1 MMVVVSGSL
10 TVVVGCLVVV
20 VFSTLVVVGAL
31 VVVVVV
37 GLGLGLGRDVL
48 TLLRGFLV
56 VMTSEKDLK
65 GSKEGALLLNVLGLD
80 SL

>member
-1 MMVVVSGSL
+1 MVVVSGSL

-20 VFSTLVVVGAL
+20 VVVSTLVVVGAL

-37 GLGLGLGRDVL
+37 GLGLGRDVF
-48 TLLRGFLV
+48 TLLLGFLV

-65 GSKEGALLLNVLGLD
+65 GSKEGALLLNVLGLE

>member
-20 VFSTLVVVGAL
+20 VVSTLVVVGAL

-37 GLGLGLGRDVL
+37 GLGLGRDVF

-56 VMTSEKDLK
+56 VMISEKDLK
-65 GSKEGALLLNVLGLD
+65 GSKEGALLLNVLGLE

>member
-1 MMVVVSGSL
+1 MVVVSGSL
-10 TVVVGCLVVV
+10 TVVVGCVV
-20 VFSTLVVVGAL
+20 VFVVVGAL

-37 GLGLGLGRDVL
+37 GLGLGRDVF

-56 VMTSEKDLK
+56 VMTSEKGLK
-65 GSKEGALLLNVLGLD
+65 GSKEGALLMLLKVLSLD

>member
-1 MMVVVSGSL
+1 VVSGSL
-10 TVVVGCLVVV
+10 SVVAGNLVVCLIVVGDR
-20 VFSTLVVVGAL
+20 

-37 GLGLGLGRDVL
+37 CLGLGRDVF

-56 VMTSEKDLK
+56 VVTSEKDLK
-65 GSKEGALLLNVLGLD
+65 GSKEGALFLTVLSLD

>member
-1 MMVVVSGSL
+1 VVSGSV
-10 TVVVGCLVVV
+10 TVVGGCVV
-20 VFSTLVVVGAL
+20 VFVVSSLIVVGAG

-37 GLGLGLGRDVL
+37 GLGLDVF

-56 VMTSEKDLK
+56 VVTSEKDLK
-65 GSKEGALLLNVLGLD
+65 GSKEGALLLTVLSLD

>member
-1 MMVVVSGSL
+1 MVVVSGSL

-20 VFSTLVVVGAL
+20 VVSTLVVVGAL

-37 GLGLGLGRDVL
+37 GLGLGRDVF
-48 TLLRGFLV
+48 TLLLGFLV

>member
-20 VFSTLVVVGAL
+20 VVSTLVVVGAL

-37 GLGLGLGRDVL
+37 GLGLGRDVL

-65 GSKEGALLLNVLGLD
+65 GSKEGALLLNVLGLE

>member
-20 VFSTLVVVGAL
+20 VASTLVVVGAL

-37 GLGLGLGRDVL
+37 GLGLSRDVF

>member
-1 MMVVVSGSL
+1 MVVVSGSL
-10 TVVVGCLVVV
+10 IVVVGCLVVV
-20 VFSTLVVVGAL
+20 VVSTLVVV

-37 GLGLGLGRDVL
+37 GLGLGRDVF